1 MNISTTDAKGLFT
14 KDVVELYKERT
25 TPMTFLRSFFK
36 VKESPTKLL
45 SIEVQRG
52 TEKVAVDVAR
62 GTDGNRNTFSK
73 SSEKIFEPP
82 YYREFTD
89 ITELSLYDRL
99 FGQEEISSRMYATFL
114 EQVAD
119 SIQSLQ
125 EKIERAYE
133 LQCAQAFDTGIVQL
147 NAGINIDFK
156 RKAGSLVDKGNGNYW
171 INPVIN
177 PYTDL
182 EAGCNFLRQVGKAHG
197 GIVNAIFGSTAL
209 SHFLGND
216 IVKARADIRNFAL
229 DNVSMPQRNSVGAS
243 LHGEVT
249 AGAYTVR
256 IWSYPEFYDNAN
268 GVSTPYIDPKKVILL
283 PENPK
288 FTLGFAAVPQLLTE
302 NSGQVKTGA
311 YVIEEY
317 IDTRK
322 KAHII
327 DVTSAGVAIL
337 TAVDQLYTLKAVQ

>member
-14 KDVVELYKERT
+14 KDIVELYKERT

-99 FGQEEISSRMYATFL
+99 YGQEEISSRMYAALL

-119 SIQSLQ
+119 SVQSLQ

-133 LQCAQAFDTGIVQL
+133 LQCAQVFDTGIVQL

-171 INPVIN
+171 LTNTIN

-182 EAGCNFLRQVGKAHG
+182 EAGCNFLRQVGKAQG
-197 GIVNAIFGSTAL
+197 GIVNAILGSTAL

-216 IVKARADIRNFAL
+216 IVKNRADVRNFAL
-229 DNVSMPQRNSVGAS
+229 DNVSTPQRTSVGAS

-256 IWSYPEFYDNAN
+256 LWSYPEFYDNAN

-283 PENPK
+283 PESPK
-288 FTLGFAAVPQLLTE
+288 FTLGFAAVPQLLTQ
-302 NSGQVKTGA
+302 NNGQVKTGA

-317 IDTRK
+317 IDERK
-322 KAHII
+322 KAHIF
-327 DVTSAGVAIL
+327 DVTSAGVAIP
-337 TAVDQLYTLKAVQ
+337 TAVDQIYTLKVVQ